1 MASTF
6 LPRAAPRPG
15 RAPMAEINL
24 VPLIDV
30 LLVLVVV
37 LIVAAPLLGRAVKL
51 ELPRADATPRAV
63 TGERIEVAIDA
74 AGTLHW
80 NGRAVARDELA
91 QRLAVAAQRV
101 PQPELHLRADA
112 AVPYRAVAQA
122 LADAAAA
129 GLSRIGF
136 VTQPEPAP

>member
-1 MASTF
+1 MDTT
-6 LPRAAPRPG
+6 LPRESARPG

-37 LIVAAPLLGRAVKL
+37 LIVAAPLLGRAVKID
-51 ELPRADATPRAV
+51 LPRADAPPRPLLA
-63 TGERIEVAIDA
+63 ERVEVSIDA

-80 NGRAVARDELA
+80 NGAALPRAQLA
-91 QRLAVAAQRV
+91 ERLAAAARQQ

-112 AVPYRAVAQA
+112 AVPYRVVAQTI
-122 LADAAAA
+122 ADAASA
-129 GLSRIGF
+129 GLARVGF
-136 VTQPEPAP
+136 VTVPEPAP